1 MATKSWL
8 KKHEVDFEE
17 RNISENND
25 YHASL
30 LKMGYK
36 VTPVTVIGDETIVGF
51 SPTKL
56 MEVLSIGKEAN

>member
-8 KKHEVDFEE
+8 KRHEVDFEE
-17 RNISENND
+17 RNISKSND

-36 VTPVTVIGDETIVGF
+36 VTPVTVIGEEKIVGF
-51 SPTKL
+51 NPTKF
-56 MEVLSIGKEAN
+56 EEALSVQ